1 MTEQRV
7 LCSARLCQHQLKVG
21 ILNPNTSLS
30 TKTEH
35 SKAGLHKTAEQ
46 QGQDNCCKH
55 KYSQGCWQVSLIKFL
70 KKERFVYD
78 MLEKYGKMHIVLP
91 EVKIMFSHNLF
102 WSNKS
107 PKLKDGRKRKTATY

>member
-35 SKAGLHKTAEQ
+35 SEAGLHKTAEQ

-70 KKERFVYD
+70 KKECFVYY
-78 MLEKYGKMHIVLP
+78 MLEKYGKTHIVFTRGQDYVFTQLVL
-91 EVKIMFSHNLF
+91 VKQKF
-102 WSNKS
+102 
-107 PKLKDGRKRKTATY
+107 KTQRW